1 MIPKVV
7 SALGVGHDNAV
18 KRHVLARRL
27 GVTDRKMRRMIEA
40 ARQEGWQI
48 LNDGDGAGYYLA
60 TNLDELE
67 RHYRVERAR
76 AIKTLYTLKPIRAY
90 LRERGRL

>member
-1 MIPKVV
+1 MIPPVV
-7 SALGVGHDNAV
+7 AALQPGHENAV
-18 KRHVLARRL
+18 KRHVLAHRL
-27 GVTDRKMRRMIEA
+27 GVTDRKMRKQIEA
-40 ARQEGWQI
+40 ARQDGWQI

-60 TNLDELE
+60 DNLDALE
-67 RHYRVERAR
+67 RHYRVEHAR